1 MKISAVT
8 DIGMKRQSNQD
19 AFVYGELPAGGF
31 YAVVCDGMGGHA
43 GGNVASKL
51 ATERIAGEL
60 SRNFREN
67 MSASS
72 VRNMIESAVVI
83 ANLDV
88 FDAANTPIVT
98 VYNDYF
104 GSGMNSIVFQEMR
117 EARGLAYTATARYTN
132 PAKMNDTYSFTTF
145 IATQND
151 KMIDAVKAFD
161 EIVNNMPQSE
171 GAFNIAKENII
182 ANLRTNRV
190 LGEDVIGYYLM
201 LKKRGLEEDE
211 DKLLF
216 EKVQNFTLKDVV
228 DFQQQV
234 IKDRKYVIGI
244 LGTEKDLDIATLQK
258 MGYGNVERVSLEDIF
273 GY

>member
-88 FDAANTPIVT
+88 FDAANEDKELAGMGTT
-98 VYNDYF
+98 VVAAVFTKDACVVANVGDSRCYKVSAD
-104 GSGMNSIVFQEMR
+104 SIQQITKDHSLVQEMVDAGFITAE
-117 EARGLAYTATARYTN
+117 EAEKHPR
-132 PAKMNDTYSFTTF
+132 K
-145 IATQND
+145 
-151 KMIDAVKAFD
+151 
-161 EIVNNMPQSE
+161 
-171 GAFNIAKENII
+171 NII
-182 ANLRTNRV
+182 TRA
-190 LGEDVIGYYLM
+190 LGIAEDIETDFFDVDISDG
-201 LKKRGLEEDE
+201 E
-211 DKLLF
+211 KLLLCSDGLSNNAS
-216 EKVQNFTLKDVV
+216 EDTILEIINNTDSAQCAQKLIDVANSNGGSDNITAAV
-228 DFQQQV
+228 V
-234 IKDRKYVIGI
+234 YK
-244 LGTEKDLDIATLQK
+244 
-258 MGYGNVERVSLEDIF
+258 
-273 GY
+273 